1 VNVPINKKRK
11 LGPKFVDCV
20 FLGYAFHSIGY
31 RFLIINSGVLDM
43 LVGTI
48 MESRDATFFEDKFP
62 MKTTH
67 DTSNDEASI
76 PHEHF
81 IPVEHTEESQIHNP
95 MEDENVSTQK
105 SKRPR
110 IA

>member
-1 VNVPINKKRK
+1 
-11 LGPKFVDCV
+11 
-20 FLGYAFHSIGY
+20 
-31 RFLIINSGVLDM
+31 
-43 LVGTI
+43 
-48 MESRDATFFEDKFP
+48 